1 MENTK
6 EKSLLAGDTFEE
18 AGKKT
23 MKNNGDHEEG
33 VHAITQK
40 VPLQTNT
47 DHRSSME
54 TNLNAF
60 SSSIPNNQLEDLL
73 KMAKAKMG
81 EVREEN
87 ERLKL
92 LLAQMLK
99 DYKSLQKNF
108 LYMVKQ
114 EEANKKS
121 TDTIFSSTP
130 RRQST
135 DQEEPGLISLSLGR
149 GSSTEPNKKDE
160 EKNQN
165 LNGGRL
171 LSLGLDLNCRFDQL
185 INSSTCTQ
193 PSDDDEKNKITS
205 SSFHEDQLKEEE
217 PIIETRPPPS
227 KNIKNMRNG
236 GGDREDEQVM
246 EQTHLKK
253 ARVSVRA
260 RCETPTMNDGCQ
272 WRKYGQKTA
281 KGNPCPRA
289 YYRCTVSPNCPVR
302 KQVQRWVEDMSILI
316 TTYEGN
322 HNHSLP
328 ISATAMAS
336 TTSAAASMLQCRSST
351 SQGLADNGVLDTS
364 VSTSAAAN
372 LHGLNFAAGNIY
384 NASPHHQFYFPNN
397 YSSISTSNSHPTITL
412 DLTTAPT
419 NYNSSSYLNR
429 LISSSSTCNLN
440 FSSPSSSSNYNSLNQ
455 PYNSSYMQM
464 NNVLAPPPAPHHHH
478 QSTIATATTKV
489 ITSNPNF
496 QSVLAA
502 AISSYIASKGAA
514 DDHQQN
520 MIGISSSGD
529 NNSGLNNLNKWV
541 PAQVTT
547 HESFPIMP
555 AAAAYSTSSAQN
567 RSNTGCASS
576 SLNKLASSNNNS
588 QQQEAGNN
596 NMYEV
601 PVPSLPF
608 STSKSSASG
617 SP

>member
-1 MENTK
+1 
-6 EKSLLAGDTFEE
+6 
-18 AGKKT
+18 
-23 MKNNGDHEEG
+23 
-33 VHAITQK
+33 
-40 VPLQTNT
+40 
-47 DHRSSME
+47 
-54 TNLNAF
+54 
-60 SSSIPNNQLEDLL
+60 
-73 KMAKAKMG
+73 MG

-87 ERLKL
+87 ERLKS

-99 DYKSLQKNF
+99 DYQSLQKSV
-108 LYMVKQ
+108 LYIVKQ

-130 RRQST
+130 RQEST

-160 EKNQN
+160 KKNQV

-171 LSLGLDLNCRFDQL
+171 LSLGLDLGCRFDQL
-185 INSSTCTQ
+185 INSSTSTE
-193 PSDDDEKNKITS
+193 PADDDEKKKITS
-205 SSFHEDQLKEEE
+205 SENSFHEEQLKEEE
-217 PIIETRPPPS
+217 PIIETRPSSS

-236 GGDREDEQVM
+236 GDDHEDEQVM

-260 RCETPTMNDGCQ
+260 RCETQTMNDGCQ

-302 KQVQRWVEDMSILI
+302 KQVQRWVEDKAILI

-322 HNHSLP
+322 HNHPLP

-351 SQGLADNGVLDTS
+351 SQGLANSGVLDTS
-364 VSTSAAAN
+364 VSTSAAN
-372 LHGLNFAAGNIY
+372 LHGLNFTTGNIY
-384 NASPHHQFYFPNN
+384 NARPHHQFYFPNN

-412 DLTTAPT
+412 DLTTAPI
-419 NYNSSSYLNR
+419 NYNSSSHFNR
-429 LISSSSTCNLN
+429 LFSSSSTSNLN
-440 FSSPSSSSNYNSLNQ
+440 FSSPSSSTNYNSLNQ
-455 PYNSSYMQM
+455 LYNSYMQM
-464 NNVLAPPPAPHHHH
+464 NNVLAPPPPPPPHHHHHH
-478 QSTIATATTKV
+478 QSSIATATTEV

-496 QSVLAA
+496 QSALAA
-502 AISSYIASKGAA
+502 AISSYITSRGVN

-529 NNSGLNNLNKWV
+529 NDSGLNNLNRWAPV
-541 PAQVTT
+541 PVTT
-547 HESFPIMP
+547 HEYFPIMS
-555 AAAAYSTSSAQN
+555 AAASYSTSSAQN
-567 RSNTGCASS
+567 RSSTGCTASS
-576 SLNKLASSNNNS
+576 FLNKLVSSNNNS
-588 QQQEAGNN
+588 QQQEAGNY
-596 NMYEV
+596 NMSDV
-601 PVPSLPF
+601 PVPSFPF

>member
-1 MENTK
+1 MEDTK
-6 EKSLLAGDTFEE
+6 ENSLLAGDTFEE

-23 MKNNGDHEEG
+23 MKHNGDHEEG
-33 VHAITQK
+33 VHTITQK
-40 VPLQTNT
+40 G
-47 DHRSSME
+47 
-54 TNLNAF
+54 
-60 SSSIPNNQLEDLL
+60 DLL

-81 EVREEN
+81 ELREEN
-87 ERLKL
+87 GRLKL

-99 DYKSLQKNF
+99 DYQSLQKNF
-108 LYMVKQ
+108 LYIVKQ

-130 RRQST
+130 RQEST

-160 EKNQN
+160 KKNQN
-165 LNGGRL
+165 FNGGRL
-171 LSLGLDLNCRFDQL
+171 LSLGLDLDYRFDQL
-185 INSSTCTQ
+185 INSSTSTE
-193 PSDDDEKNKITS
+193 PADVDEKKKITS
-205 SSFHEDQLKEEE
+205 SEHSFHEDQLKEEE
-217 PIIETRPPPS
+217 PIIETWPPPS
-227 KNIKNMRNG
+227 KNIKTMRNG
-236 GGDREDEQVM
+236 GRDHEDEQVM

-260 RCETPTMNDGCQ
+260 RCETTTMNDGCQ

-322 HNHSLP
+322 HNHPLP

-351 SQGLADNGVLDTS
+351 SQGLANSGLLDTS

-372 LHGLNFAAGNIY
+372 FHGLNFTTENIY
-384 NASPHHQFYFPNN
+384 NARPHHQFYFPNN
-397 YSSISTSNSHPTITL
+397 YSSISSSNYHPTITL

-419 NYNSSSYLNR
+419 NYNSSSHFNR
-429 LISSSSTCNLN
+429 LISSSTSNLN
-440 FSSPSSSSNYNSLNQ
+440 FSSPSSSTNYNSLDQ
-455 PYNSSYMQM
+455 PYSSYMQM
-464 NNVLAPPPAPHHHH
+464 NNVLAPPPPPPPPHHHH
-478 QSTIATATTKV
+478 QSTINAATTKV

-496 QSVLAA
+496 QSALAA

-541 PAQVTT
+541 PVQVNS

-555 AAAAYSTSSAQN
+555 AAAVYSTSSAQN
-567 RSNTGCASS
+567 RSSTGCASS
-576 SLNKLASSNNNS
+576 FLNKLVSSNNNS
-588 QQQEAGNN
+588 QQQEAGNY
-596 NMYEV
+596 NMSDV
-601 PVPSLPF
+601 PEPSLPF
-608 STSKSSASG
+608 STSKSSDSG